1 MSRPKISIDQRLL
14 EAQQAIDGSLNN
26 PDILQAV
33 ALMGYDQPRL
43 LAAHTLYDEV
53 MALVAT
59 QQREYGEQYEA
70 SATLQATWDAADLA
84 YKRTLKLC
92 RIAFRDQT
100 KAQNTLGL
108 NGSRKKSLG
117 GWIEQATTFYINL
130 LDTPELTAA
139 LSPFGYDQEKLEGE
153 AALVQTVAKA
163 RAAQN
168 KERGEAQEATQ
179 LRDAKLDELDQWL
192 ADYKAIAEIALAAS
206 PQQLEQLGWVVAYLD

>member
-1 MSRPKISIDQRLL
+1 MTRPTKSIDQRLL

-26 PDILQAV
+26 PAILQTV
-33 ALMGYDQPRL
+33 AHMGYDQPRL
-43 LAAHTLYDEV
+43 QTARALYDEV
-53 MALVAT
+53 MALVAA

-70 SATLQATWDAADLA
+70 SAALQAAWDAADLA

-100 KAQNTLGL
+100 KAQNALGL
-108 NGSRKKSLG
+108 NGSRKKSLS

-130 LDTPELTAA
+130 QGDADFTAVLA
-139 LSPFGYDQEKLEGE
+139 TYGHDRDKLQAE
-153 AALVQTVAKA
+153 AALVHAVVAA

-206 PQQLEQLGWVVAYLD
+206 PQQLEQLGWVIA